1 MGLPDSGPVVTG
13 GYEIEDGQTV
23 LDVVPKLEK
32 PWFRYKH
39 LLSLNLL
46 LLAPILTQITNGYDG
61 SMMNGLQSIEN
72 WQDYFNHP
80 SGSKLGTLSNG
91 VIIGNVITVPFAPY
105 LIEYIGRKWPIIIG
119 TSIMILGAGIQAG
132 STNFEMFLGSRIVIG
147 IGNCLTQTASSVYL
161 AECAYPTHRA
171 TLTSIFQCG
180 WPMGSFIAALVTWG
194 PYTSPSMIKSTWSW
208 RLPSLLQGFFPA
220 IVCIIMIFAPES
232 PRWQISKDKAEQAQD
247 FFTKY
252 QGAGD
257 PSSTLVQFQMAEI
270 SATIE
275 AEKIQKMS
283 RWSEWFS
290 SRPML
295 RRLFIV
301 ITLPMFIQL
310 CGNAIISYYLHL
322 ILNSIGI
329 TDANTQLKLNI
340 GINAWGLIWDIV
352 CANFV
357 ERVRRKLMLC
367 GGFLL
372 CCLVFCIFT
381 ILSAINTQ
389 RNFEDKPLG
398 YGAVVMIFAFQGVY
412 HIPAPVVPTYIME
425 ICPFSLRAKGAV
437 LQMTFQSA
445 VSFFNNYVNPVAMEA
460 IDWKYY
466 IVYDVWL
473 VIQASIVYFFYPET
487 YKLGLEE
494 IAQVFGDELVRGEDT
509 AAKHLQLNTYN
520 PKDEKRPSHQH
531 AEEV

>member
-252 QGAGD
+252 QGQVI
-257 PSSTLVQFQMAEI
+257 LV
-270 SATIE
+270 
-275 AEKIQKMS
+275 
-283 RWSEWFS
+283 
-290 SRPML
+290 
-295 RRLFIV
+295 V
-301 ITLPMFIQL
+301 
-310 CGNAIISYYLHL
+310 H
-322 ILNSIGI
+322 
-329 TDANTQLKLNI
+329 
-340 GINAWGLIWDIV
+340 
-352 CANFV
+352 
-357 ERVRRKLMLC
+357 
-367 GGFLL
+367 
-372 CCLVFCIFT
+372 
-381 ILSAINTQ
+381 
-389 RNFEDKPLG
+389 
-398 YGAVVMIFAFQGVY
+398 
-412 HIPAPVVPTYIME
+412 
-425 ICPFSLRAKGAV
+425 
-437 LQMTFQSA
+437 
-445 VSFFNNYVNPVAMEA
+445 
-460 IDWKYY
+460 
-466 IVYDVWL
+466 
-473 VIQASIVYFFYPET
+473 
-487 YKLGLEE
+487 
-494 IAQVFGDELVRGEDT
+494 
-509 AAKHLQLNTYN
+509 
-520 PKDEKRPSHQH
+520 
-531 AEEV
+531 